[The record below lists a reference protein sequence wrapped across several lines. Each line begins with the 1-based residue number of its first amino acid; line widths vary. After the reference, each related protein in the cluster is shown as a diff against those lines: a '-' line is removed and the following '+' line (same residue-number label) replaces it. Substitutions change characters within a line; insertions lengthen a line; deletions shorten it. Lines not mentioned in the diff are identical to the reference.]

1 MILNLQE
8 PFSSKWRK
16 GYLKVGSDGRKY
28 VSLWKSNE
36 ITSIISYAR
45 YLKSV
50 QLGYEIPPGLEVD
63 HENNDRTDDRIE
75 NLQLLTPEQNRLK
88 EHLNYVE
95 NVQVSFGFDCAYCEN
110 PFIITEAERNK
121 RLAQTK
127 SDLAFCSHSC
137 STAFNL
143 ERLPKAIGKT
153 IDLEMQER
161 IKSLRT
167 KGLSGYKISELT
179 GLSRIT
185 VMKYW

>member
-1 MILNLQE
+1 MILTLQE

-16 GYLKVGSDGRKY
+16 GYLKVSNDGRKY
-28 VSLWKSNE
+28 VSLWQSNQ

-45 YLKSV
+45 YLMSV
-50 QLGYEIPPGLEVD
+50 HLGYEVPDGLEVD
-63 HENNDRTDDRIE
+63 HVNNDRTDDRIE
-75 NLQLLTPEQNRLK
+75 NLQLLTPEQNRFK
-88 EHLNYVE
+88 EHLNYVQ
-95 NVQVSFGFDCAYCEN
+95 NIQVSFGFVCAYCEN

-127 SDLAFCSHSC
+127 SDLAFCSHPC
-137 STAFNL
+137 SVAFNS
-143 ERLPKAIGKT
+143 ERLPKSIGKE
-153 IDLEMQER
+153 IDREMQER